1 MKLPRSIA
9 LDSVLKFKRV
19 MYLKTWAVKIVFI
32 LKERKISFKYAPN
45 MIAVAH
51 LLFRHSVQIYVIYLA
66 FDFLVEESY
75 WQQRELFEIEK
86 HLSQVFYKE
95 VILNKFVSL
104 LKKDSSRVAF
114 LWEFSFLRN
123 LSEQLLC
130 RIHPGDCSC

>member
-1 MKLPRSIA
+1 
-9 LDSVLKFKRV
+9 
-19 MYLKTWAVKIVFI
+19 
-32 LKERKISFKYAPN
+32 

-104 LKKDSSRVAF
+104 LKKRLQQSCFSMRVF
-114 LWEFSFLRN
+114 FSKKSFRVTFM
-123 LSEQLLC
+123 
-130 RIHPGDCSC
+130 